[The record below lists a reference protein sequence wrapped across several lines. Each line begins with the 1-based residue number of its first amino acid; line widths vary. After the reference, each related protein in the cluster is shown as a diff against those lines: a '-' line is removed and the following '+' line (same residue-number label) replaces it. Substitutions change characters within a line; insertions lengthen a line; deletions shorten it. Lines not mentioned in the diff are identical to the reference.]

1 MNCLLLWQVAR
12 QKKQE
17 QRKREELFDE
27 EEEAEDDGEDRWR
40 PTKSKGKRGRDA
52 DSDDSDDEDKET
64 GIWADNEAEAMLGPG
79 GDEGKVRQGSCGAR
93 TSPFRLVLNPE
104 FLG

>member
-1 MNCLLLWQVAR
+1 MAR

-27 EEEAEDDGEDRWR
+27 EEAEDDGEDRWR
-40 PTKSKGKRGRDA
+40 PKKSTGKRGRHA
-52 DSDDSDDEDKET
+52 DSDDSDDEDKEA

-79 GDEGKVRQGSCGAR
+79 GEDGKVRQRSGGLG
-93 TSPFRLVLNPE
+93 TSPSLW
-104 FLG
+104 GS